1 MSEVKEITYEELNNY
16 EKMRTR
22 HAINPLRNAITFL
35 QNTNNMRIVFREELA
50 SISEA
55 LASIEEKRGEI

>member
-1 MSEVKEITYEELNNY
+1 MKEVSHEDLSNY
-16 EKMRTR
+16 ERMRVR
-22 HAINPLRNAITFL
+22 YGARVLHDAIRFL

-55 LASIEEKRGEI
+55 LASIEEKTGEEVR

>member
-1 MSEVKEITYEELNNY
+1 MSEVSYKELSNY
-16 EKMRTR
+16 EQMRVR
-22 HAINPLRNAITFL
+22 HGAKALYRAIIFL

-55 LASIEEKRGEI
+55 VASIEEKTGEKVR